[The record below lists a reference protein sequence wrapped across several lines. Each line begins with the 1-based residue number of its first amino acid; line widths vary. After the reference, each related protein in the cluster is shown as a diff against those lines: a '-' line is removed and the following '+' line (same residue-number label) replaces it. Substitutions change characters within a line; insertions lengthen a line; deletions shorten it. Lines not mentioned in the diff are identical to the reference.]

1 MNPAFN
7 SYQALGGAVHNVDR
21 CRTPVL
27 IYAGAAPF
35 TLDGELKGSRNEF
48 IFWFQGLLGA
58 RLSPNSFKNLL
69 YRLLGSTCHC
79 PSVYA
84 SDGADKQ
91 RKDRRPG
98 RAESIANV
106 TRFFHRLEFPMD
118 SYH

>member
-1 MNPAFN
+1 MHESSTLKLAFN

-58 RLSPNSFKNLL
+58 RLSPNSFQNNLV
-69 YRLLGSTCHC
+69 YRLHGSTCHC
-79 PSVYA
+79 SSVYA

-91 RKDRRPG
+91 WKDRRPG

-106 TRFFHRLEFPMD
+106 IRFFFTG
-118 SYH
+118 